1 MTTVHAFAV
10 REKAGILSPF
20 VYELGEIG
28 PDQVDIRVESCG
40 ICHSDLSM
48 IDNEWGLSTYPL
60 VPGHEVVGTVQATGG
75 RVTTLHV
82 GQRVGLGWYS
92 ASCMH
97 CRLCLSGDHNLCASA
112 EATIIG
118 RFGGFADLVRCKSEW
133 AIPLPDG
140 LSANNA
146 GPLFCGGITVF
157 NPIIQFDVKP
167 THRVGVIGIGGLGH
181 LALQFLNRWG
191 CEVTAFSS
199 TAEKHAEA
207 MNLGAHHVV
216 NSKDNDAM
224 AALSGSFDFILNTTN
239 ANLDWGTYINALAP
253 RGRLHT
259 VGAVPDPIPV
269 GAFPMILAQRS
280 LSGSPLGSPATT
292 QQMLEFCDRHKIG
305 PIAEYFAMAEV
316 NKALDHLRA
325 GTARY
330 RVVLNN

>member
-305 PIAEYFAMAEV
+305 PITEYFAMAEV

>member
-1 MTTVHAFAV
+1 MTTVYAFAV

-60 VPGHEVVGTVQATGG
+60 VPGHEVVGTVQATGD

-305 PIAEYFAMAEV
+305 PITEYFAMAEV

-325 GTARY
+325 GKARY